1 MASGKLSPRQKMI
14 NLMYLVFI
22 AMLALNVSKEVIT
35 AFGVLNERLE
45 ESNTFTDERNA
56 SFMASLDLKA
66 AEQPAKY
73 ADLAKSAKEIK
84 VLTDNFYTYLE
95 NLKKESKATVKDPT
109 DYEVMDK
116 SDFLD
121 EKFFNGDRLEKA
133 GQEFLNQINTYR
145 DGVVNALGEGFDEI
159 KTDLNQK
166 FSTEDVT
173 NRDGKKLG
181 YLEYN
186 YKLFPLITSIAKFS
200 QLQNDAKNT
209 EYQILS
215 RMLQGELTEQVSLN
229 SFETQLLT
237 DRTAYYQGQTFD
249 GKLVVGKIDSVSVP
263 SRIELQLDGR
273 TLSENDYTLKG
284 GVVQLKVPT
293 GNAGEHKLSGTLFY
307 QQDGEEVAVPV
318 NKSYSVISKPNAAVI
333 SADKMNVVYRGVEN
347 PITISMPGVPDN
359 KIDATATGMQRING
373 TSYVMRPGT
382 GREVTINVTGEIEGE
397 KIPTSKVF
405 RIKDIPR
412 PTGTI
417 RGEDG
422 TVKMQ
427 RNSLEISSVGAN
439 IFDFDFDLQLSVNSF
454 KFKVPGQP
462 TIEVNGNKLDARAK
476 SALSR
481 AVRGDIIQIFDINA
495 SLVGNSSYL
504 LKKVSPVLIE
514 LTN

>member
-1 MASGKLSPRQKMI
+1 MASGRLSPRQKMI

-22 AMLALNVSKEVIT
+22 AMLALNVSKEVIS

-45 ESNTFTDERNA
+45 ESNAFTDQRNEA
-56 SFMASLDLKA
+56 FMANLALKA
-66 AEQPAKY
+66 EEQPAKY
-73 ADLAKSAKEIK
+73 ADMAISANQIK
-84 VLTDNFYTYLE
+84 VLTDNFYDYIE
-95 NLKKESKATVKDPT
+95 SLKKQSKATVKDPS

-121 EKFFNGDRLEKA
+121 EKFFNGDKLEKA
-133 GQEFLNQINTYR
+133 GQEFLSQINAYR
-145 DGVVNALGEGFDEI
+145 DGVITALGEGYEDI
-159 KTDLNQK
+159 KADINKK
-166 FSTEDVT
+166 FSTADVE

-186 YKLFPLITSIAKFS
+186 YKLFPLIASITKFS
-200 QLQNDAKNT
+200 QLQNDAKNA

-229 SFETQLLT
+229 TFRTQLLT
-237 DRTAYYQGQTFD
+237 DRSAYYQGQTFD
-249 GKLVVGKIDSVSVP
+249 GQLVVAKIDSVSQP
-263 SRIELQLDGR
+263 SRIELKLDGR
-273 TLSENDYTLKG
+273 DLSENDYTLRG
-284 GVVQLKVPT
+284 GIIQLKVPT
-293 GNAGEHKLSGTLFY
+293 GNAGEHKLNGTLYY
-307 QQDGEEVAVPV
+307 QQDGEEVPV
-318 NKSYSVISKPNAAVI
+318 VVEQSYSVIVKPNAAVI
-333 SADKMNVVYRGVEN
+333 SADKMNVVYRGVDN

-359 KIDATATGMQRING
+359 KIVANAAGMQRVNG
-373 TSYVMRPGT
+373 TSYVMKPGT
-382 GREVTINVTGEIEGE
+382 GREVTINVTGEIDGE

-427 RNSLEISSVGAN
+427 RNSLEISSVGAS
-439 IFDFDFDLQLSVNSF
+439 IFDFDFDLQLRVNSF

-481 AVRGDIIQIFDINA
+481 AVRGDIVQIFDINA
-495 SLVGNSSYL
+495 SVVGNSNYL